1 MLLKFANNGD
11 PNSWASRLRWKRTK
25 QLLDMIPP
33 GTPTRILDVGGTEH
47 FWMNLYADA
56 NTIPCDI
63 AITIVN
69 IIPPTTSQHPQIKT
83 LAGDARDLSGFQTE
97 EFDVCFS
104 NSVIE
109 HVGTLLDQKRMAAEI
124 RRVAKRYFVQTP
136 YRYFPIEPHFHVLG
150 WAQMPV
156 PVRIAMHRHFD
167 LGWMNA
173 QPDYALAK
181 ADVEQIRLLNI
192 REVRALFPDARLVT
206 EQLGPLLKSLIAIR

>member
-1 MLLKFANNGD
+1 MLLKFADNGD
-11 PNSWASRLRWKRTK
+11 PNSWASRLRRKRTK
-25 QLLDMIPP
+25 QLLDLIPP
-33 GTPTRILDVGGTEH
+33 GKPTRILDVGGTEH
-47 FWMNLYADA
+47 FWMNLYGDS
-56 NTIPCDI
+56 IPSDV

-69 IIPPTTSQHPQIKT
+69 ITLPTTSQHPQIKA
-83 LAGDARDLSGFQTE
+83 LAGDARDLSCFQAGQ
-97 EFDVCFS
+97 FDVCFS

-109 HVGTLLDQKRMAAEI
+109 HVGTLLDQQRMAAEI

-167 LGWMNA
+167 LGWMSA
-173 QPDYALAK
+173 QPDYELAK
-181 ADVEQIRLLNI
+181 SDVEQIRLLNV